1 LTAQPKR
8 LSNLETRKFM
18 ALKPW
23 KILESNYLR
32 PRYRFDQVELP
43 NGKVFEATA
52 LEFRAWASVLALTKK
67 QEVLL
72 IKQYRHGAQ
81 SVIWEFPGGVVEDG
95 ENPLDGA
102 RREMLEETGYTTSNI
117 IEIGKFYPNPS
128 LQTNLMYGYLAYDA
142 EKTDVQKLDE
152 AEEIEVHL
160 VPLDELI
167 ALTKR
172 GEFLNGLQIAV
183 LFHALAYI
191 NRIQ

>member
-1 LTAQPKR
+1 
-8 LSNLETRKFM
+8 M

-32 PRYRFDQVELP
+32 PRYRFDKVELP

-67 QEVLL
+67 QEVVLV
-72 IKQYRHGAQ
+72 KQFRHGAQ
-81 SVIWEFPGGVVEDG
+81 DVIWEFPGGVVEDG
-95 ENPLDGA
+95 ENPLDGG
-102 RREMLEETGYTTSNI
+102 RREMLEETGYTASKL
-117 IEIGKFYPNPS
+117 IEVGNFYANPA

-142 EKTDVQKLDE
+142 QKTDIQKFDE
-152 AEEIEVHL
+152 SEDIEVHL

-167 ALTKR
+167 AMTKR
-172 GEFLNGLQIAV
+172 GEFLSGLQVAV
-183 LFHALAYI
+183 LFHALAYM

>member
-1 LTAQPKR
+1 
-8 LSNLETRKFM
+8 M

-32 PRYRFDQVELP
+32 PRFRFDQVELP

-52 LEFRAWASVLALTKK
+52 LEFRAWASVVALTKN
-67 QEVLL
+67 QEVVL
-72 IKQYRHGAQ
+72 IKQFRHGVQ
-81 SVIWEFPGGVVEDG
+81 KVIWEFPGGVVEDG

-102 RREMLEETGYTTSNI
+102 RREMQEETGYTTSKL
-117 IEIGKFYPNPS
+117 IEVGKFYPNPS

-142 EKTDVQKLDE
+142 EKTDIQELDD

-167 ALTKR
+167 AMTKR
-172 GEFLNGLQIAV
+172 GEFLNGLQVAV
-183 LFHALAYI
+183 LFNALAYM